1 MPLGYLA
8 IVFKVCFNLKRC
20 ENESKCL
27 EKYLRQETE
36 ARNLGL
42 YLVEGGPY
50 RFTKCK
56 QNINWK
62 NYLFQHLNFYILLLV
77 LDNVSAGLPR

>member
-8 IVFKVCFNLKRC
+8 IVFKVCFNVKRC
-20 ENESKCL
+20 KNESTCI

-42 YLVEGGPY
+42 YLVEGW
-50 RFTKCK
+50 F
-56 QNINWK
+56 
-62 NYLFQHLNFYILLLV
+62 ILDLTDAL
-77 LDNVSAGLPR
+77 NVSKT